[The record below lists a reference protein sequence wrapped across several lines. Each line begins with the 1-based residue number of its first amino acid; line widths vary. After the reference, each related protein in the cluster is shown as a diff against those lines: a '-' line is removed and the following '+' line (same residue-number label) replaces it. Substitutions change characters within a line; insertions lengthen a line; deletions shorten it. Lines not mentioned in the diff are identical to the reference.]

1 MSDVYDLVLNVID
14 DLTKDEFERFKSYLE
29 KVENENG
36 GTIKKYKIE
45 EVTRNKLVEE
55 IISHFTKEHAIEKTR
70 FVLKKI
76 PRLDLAGTLPS
87 SGRIDCPAE
96 TTLKRKHGA
105 ECGEF
110 SAAKQRKYDL
120 QPMRRGLV
128 LCVTDGREGSEEDLK
143 NISKIFTKKR
153 INFVKVI
160 NPRGEEIL
168 PKIKT
173 FRDEINNARED
184 TSCSFVVLMSH
195 GNQDVIKGVDNMEE
209 KLQNLFTLF
218 NNEQCPKLQ
227 NKPKVFIIQAC
238 RGSVKDKG
246 TPYIDD
252 DTDFEKE
259 NIVRM
264 LPTTSDTLVV
274 YASMPGYVAIRNPVL
289 GSRLITEMTTIF
301 ETFSDQHHIVDLFTM
316 FVLKVQEDNE
326 MPEAQRSMQAADAN
340 SINVL
345 RCVFSLKV
353 QFPIFR
359 SRKVS
364 PFAKLF
370 SSENTC
376 CMKPK
381 VTEHEYVR
389 GLEDEEAHQKIW

>member
-87 SGRIDCPAE
+87 SGRIDCPE

-110 SAAKQRKYDL
+110 SAAKQVKLSNPPDIGLQEQASEVDHTTSGLRKYDL

-316 FVLKVQEDNE
+316 VNERLVHNYNRKDLKSTMVLESTLT
-326 MPEAQRSMQAADAN
+326 RSLYLN
-340 SINVL
+340 
-345 RCVFSLKV
+345 
-353 QFPIFR
+353 
-359 SRKVS
+359 
-364 PFAKLF
+364 
-370 SSENTC
+370 
-376 CMKPK
+376 
-381 VTEHEYVR
+381 
-389 GLEDEEAHQKIW
+389 